1 MQERRGAVLYG
12 WIEGEQ
18 SDLVGV
24 ATDNNSFPAVHEQQQ
39 LVNVVERSGGEFG
52 HCLFIVR
59 LSQLTPLLLK
69 TS

>member
-1 MQERRGAVLYG
+1 MTFCAMRRERRGAVLYG

-39 LVNVVERSGGEFG
+39 LVNVVERSGGSLG
-52 HCLFIVR
+52 IVC
-59 LSQLTPLLLK
+59 SLLG
-69 TS
+69 

>member
-39 LVNVVERSGGEFG
+39 LVNVVERSGGSLG
-52 HCLFIVR
+52 IVC
-59 LSQLTPLLLK
+59 
-69 TS
+69 